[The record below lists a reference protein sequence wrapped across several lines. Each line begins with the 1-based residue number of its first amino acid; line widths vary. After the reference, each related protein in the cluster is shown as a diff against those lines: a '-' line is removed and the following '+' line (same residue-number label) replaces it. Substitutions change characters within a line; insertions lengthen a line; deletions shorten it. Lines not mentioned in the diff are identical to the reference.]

1 MTENNRNKKK
11 YTVTYP
17 RKVKSEYG
25 YNPSLLR
32 YLASRIIVPIG
43 LTFLFAMMNGGLP
56 FIVLTWAV
64 FLLVHVS
71 NYKEIYPSSRP
82 ATEEEIQAYLLTKK
96 KEAVKLKDD
105 YDRRL
110 KRVNS
115 YGYLKSEDESDLD
128 YIIKKQIDR
137 YGESYKDERE
147 RKIEAKKRAEME
159 EKLAEIESEY
169 GANWYEEFKKEIEE
183 HARRN

>member
-25 YNPSLLR
+25 YDPSLLR

-43 LTFLFAMMNGGLP
+43 LTFLFAMMNGGFP
-56 FIVLTWAV
+56 FIVLTWVV

-71 NYKEIYPSSRP
+71 NYKEIYPPSRP
-82 ATEEEIQAYLLTKK
+82 ATEEEIEAYELMKK
-96 KEAVKLKDD
+96 KEAVELKDR
-105 YDRRL
+105 YDTRIRL
-110 KRVNS
+110 TDI
-115 YGYLKSEDESDLD
+115 YGYPKFEYEEFNFAVKKSLD
-128 YIIKKQIDR
+128 K
-137 YGESYKDERE
+137 YGESDSDIRCK
-147 RKIEAKKRAEME
+147 KIEAKKRLEME

-169 GANWYEEFKKEIEE
+169 GPNWYEEFKKEIEE